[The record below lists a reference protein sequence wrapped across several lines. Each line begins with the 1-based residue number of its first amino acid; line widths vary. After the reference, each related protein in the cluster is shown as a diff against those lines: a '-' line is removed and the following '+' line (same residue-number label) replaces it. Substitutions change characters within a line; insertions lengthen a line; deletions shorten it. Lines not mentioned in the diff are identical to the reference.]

1 MCEEERT
8 GSDFRN
14 SSSMLSNLQKS
25 NNEKF
30 QRYDIDKF

>member
-14 SSSMLSNLQKS
+14 SSMLSNLQKS